1 MWTIPVR
8 GYIYAW
14 NSFKKTWFYSA
25 CGPFNRNKE
34 RIEKLM
40 QTGNTDII
48 YRDELD
54 KAFFQ
59 HNMASGKSKRTQS
72 DKFLRDKACKITS
85 DQKYVG

>member
-1 MWTIPVR
+1 
-8 GYIYAW
+8 
-14 NSFKKTWFYSA
+14 
-25 CGPFNRNKE
+25 
-34 RIEKLM
+34 M

-72 DKFLRDKACKITS
+72 DKFLTERACKITS